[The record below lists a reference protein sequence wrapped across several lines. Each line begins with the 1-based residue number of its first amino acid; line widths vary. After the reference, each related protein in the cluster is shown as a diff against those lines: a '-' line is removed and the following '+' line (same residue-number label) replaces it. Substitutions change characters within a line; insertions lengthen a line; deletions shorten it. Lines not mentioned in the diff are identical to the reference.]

1 MQSPPP
7 PQSSPIERRCNADL
21 ECLLVSLYFLVDD
34 WWQEEHSSVPRRPG
48 RPAVSPPVLLSVSK
62 ERSKGKGVET
72 VAAQVFTFVIA
83 LVTALAGVVMLWLGY
98 KLSVAQTRLEGLG
111 NDNSPARNAIRTTVQ
126 NANAI
131 TQKASEVADHAAAM
145 AEAASQEEQIQQHA
159 DEINSATQAI
169 TASIGPTAD
178 YVRALA
184 ELTKNLSG
192 LTPAVSA
199 FVVST
204 ILFIVAGT
212 IVTVGL

>member
-1 MQSPPP
+1 MIMAIVDWNTVV
-7 PQSSPIERRCNADL
+7 PQIFA
-21 ECLLVSLYFLVDD
+21 
-34 WWQEEHSSVPRRPG
+34 
-48 RPAVSPPVLLSVSK
+48 
-62 ERSKGKGVET
+62 
-72 VAAQVFTFVIA
+72 FVIA
-83 LVTALAGVVMLWLGY
+83 LVTAGAGVVMLWLGY
-98 KLSVAQTRLEGLG
+98 KLTVAQTRLEGLG
-111 NDNSPARNAIRTTVQ
+111 QANSPARDAIRATVQ

-131 TQKASEVADHAAAM
+131 TQTASKVVEQAADVAGD
-145 AEAASQEEQIQQHA
+145 EDEQPQQQA
-159 DEINSATQAI
+159 DRVSSATQAV

-204 ILFIVAGT
+204 ILFITAGT

>member
-1 MQSPPP
+1 
-7 PQSSPIERRCNADL
+7 
-21 ECLLVSLYFLVDD
+21 V
-34 WWQEEHSSVPRRPG
+34 
-48 RPAVSPPVLLSVSK
+48 
-62 ERSKGKGVET
+62 
-72 VAAQVFTFVIA
+72 
-83 LVTALAGVVMLWLGY
+83 
-98 KLSVAQTRLEGLG
+98 
-111 NDNSPARNAIRTTVQ
+111 
-126 NANAI
+126 
-131 TQKASEVADHAAAM
+131 